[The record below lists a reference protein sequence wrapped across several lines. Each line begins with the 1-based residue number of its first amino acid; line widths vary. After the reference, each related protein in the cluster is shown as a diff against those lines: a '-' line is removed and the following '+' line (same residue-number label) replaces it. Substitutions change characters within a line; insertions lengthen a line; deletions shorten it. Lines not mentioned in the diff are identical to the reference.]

1 MIKFTKIIAIKNI
14 KNTKPTRLNLMIFML
29 KRKMLLKDMIN
40 RNLDITVKIVSKLKD
55 SFQYFTSVFR
65 VDAYG
70 AKLPPLL
77 HFIKKYKV
85 P

>member
-14 KNTKPTRLNLMIFML
+14 EPTMLNLMIFML

-40 RNLDITVKIVSKLKD
+40 RNLDITIKIVSKLKD